1 MSKKKTRLKFSLSLV
16 AVIALMAA
24 VIGVGKYTHGCQGN
38 VFP

>member
-24 VIGVGKYTHGCQGN
+24 VIGVVAGRDLE
-38 VFP
+38 